1 MAARKSTTRKKSP
14 AKTPKKNT
22 ARKKKAAPK
31 KTATRKKTSRK
42 KTAPKTG
49 LAGLA
54 TRTQKA
60 INSNLRDLERELP
73 KHLKSLIGDIR
84 KGVIELESQIDQV
97 RKDGEARWNDLEKN
111 VRRDSDRML
120 DRFGLGTAKK
130 KPTKRKAAKASRST
144 RKSTHKKGA
153 R

>member
-1 MAARKSTTRKKSP
+1 MAARKATTRKK
-14 AKTPKKNT
+14 KT
-22 ARKKKAAPK
+22 AHKKKAAPK
-31 KTATRKKTSRK
+31 KRTPRKKTSRK

-54 TRTQKA
+54 TRTRKA

-84 KGVIELESQIDQV
+84 KGVIELENQIDQV
-97 RKDGEARWNDLEKN
+97 RKDGEARWNDLEKD

-120 DRFGLGTAKK
+120 KRFGLGTAKK
-130 KPTKRKAAKASRST
+130 KPTKRKAAKTKGSARKST
-144 RKSTHKKGA
+144 RKKRT